1 MASSSQVPPPTATAA
16 VRRTDRDR
24 APAPWAVVVCSA
36 LAYAAVGTLALLLAG
51 PPGYASPL
59 YPSAGIA
66 LAVVLRYGR
75 AALPGVMLGAFA
87 VNLGLGALRG
97 QSGLIS
103 LALPLLIGAG
113 ATLQAGVGAALVRR
127 FVSQPLVLNAPRDI
141 LRFGVLGA
149 MVACCVS
156 PSVATPALLA
166 TGTLTID
173 NGLANWGTWW
183 VGDALGVLIGAP
195 LTLTLIGRPRA
206 DWQPRRRTL
215 GVPLVLT
222 LALLAAGM
230 LELARLDR
238 QRVLTNFERDVDRL
252 ASAAEARLA
261 VPLYALQA
269 LHSAARGR
277 MPVDHETL
285 LHASRWW
292 LQQQP
297 APLMAMGYSERVP
310 LEGLAAFEATA
321 RAQGLPNYR
330 VFDRDGGAARAAD
343 HEVLAMRLI
352 EPHEGNAAALG
363 VNVWSV
369 PAARAAVAAT
379 RASGQPAITAGFG
392 LTQSSGGETGVV
404 IYQALYRADAR
415 ADARGEPADEAAR
428 VAQFRG
434 VVFVT
439 VPTERALTGLASPA
453 QQYLRWCLV
462 DADPTAPRRRLAGP
476 EGCEADATGLGG
488 VGGVGGTTAMTAMT
502 RITRAAAQGTSP
514 AMALTARRRL
524 TLGGR
529 ALELRIAAADG
540 LVADRQRETAW
551 LLSMVGLA
559 AASMLGALLLTVTG
573 HSRRTELAVNAS
585 TAELR
590 REIAERTLAETAL
603 RESEARLRS
612 ILDNVPLGVM
622 FLDPRGHLIE
632 CNPRLAQ
639 MLGVDANALRGTSV
653 AELVHAQEATRLRAM
668 RRELLSGASSTVL
681 EPLRLQGGTGEML
694 VRVSASALRDR
705 RGQVLRMVGVVED
718 IGEHLRL
725 LTSESALHRAEEA
738 NRAKSEFLS
747 RMSHELR
754 TPLNAMIGFAQ
765 LLGLDRNPGLAPQQQ
780 EWTQQIQ
787 RAGWHLLEMIN
798 ETLDLAR
805 IESGAVQLNVAA
817 VALQPLVAACCA
829 MVAAPAKQRGLRV
842 SESIDSNAGAVLG
855 DATRLKQVLTNLL
868 SNAVKYN
875 RDGGAVTLTARRV
888 LQEGGE
894 LIEIAVADTGLGMTT
909 EQQAALFQPYNRLG
923 RENSNIEGTGIG
935 LVISRRLA
943 ELMGGTLE
951 ASSAAGMGSIFTLRL
966 PAADKADVPVVNYTN
981 TSPAPYQQRLVHY
994 VEDNET
1000 NIEVMRG
1007 IFAQRAQIR
1016 LETTMLGLDGLA
1028 AIRKT
1033 RPDLVLLDMQLP
1045 DISGLELL
1053 RHLKQDDN
1061 VADIPVVVVSADAT
1075 TLQTQKALTSGAL
1088 HYVTK
1093 PLDVARF
1100 LQIVD
1105 AILDSVETRWG

>member
-1 MASSSQVPPPTATAA
+1 M
-16 VRRTDRDR
+16 
-24 APAPWAVVVCSA
+24 
-36 LAYAAVGTLALLLAG
+36 
-51 PPGYASPL
+51 
-59 YPSAGIA
+59 
-66 LAVVLRYGR
+66 
-75 AALPGVMLGAFA
+75 
-87 VNLGLGALRG
+87 
-97 QSGLIS
+97 
-103 LALPLLIGAG
+103 
-113 ATLQAGVGAALVRR
+113 
-127 FVSQPLVLNAPRDI
+127 
-141 LRFGVLGA
+141 
-149 MVACCVS
+149 
-156 PSVATPALLA
+156 
-166 TGTLTID
+166 
-173 NGLANWGTWW
+173 
-183 VGDALGVLIGAP
+183 
-195 LTLTLIGRPRA
+195 
-206 DWQPRRRTL
+206 
-215 GVPLVLT
+215 
-222 LALLAAGM
+222 
-230 LELARLDR
+230 
-238 QRVLTNFERDVDRL
+238 
-252 ASAAEARLA
+252 
-261 VPLYALQA
+261 
-269 LHSAARGR
+269 
-277 MPVDHETL
+277 
-285 LHASRWW
+285 
-292 LQQQP
+292 
-297 APLMAMGYSERVP
+297 
-310 LEGLAAFEATA
+310 
-321 RAQGLPNYR
+321 
-330 VFDRDGGAARAAD
+330 
-343 HEVLAMRLI
+343 
-352 EPHEGNAAALG
+352 
-363 VNVWSV
+363 
-369 PAARAAVAAT
+369 
-379 RASGQPAITAGFG
+379 
-392 LTQSSGGETGVV
+392 
-404 IYQALYRADAR
+404 
-415 ADARGEPADEAAR
+415 
-428 VAQFRG
+428 
-434 VVFVT
+434 
-439 VPTERALTGLASPA
+439 PTERALAGLASPA

-488 VGGVGGTTAMTAMT
+488 VGGVGGTTARTAMSAMT
-502 RITRAAAQGTSP
+502 RITGAAAQATSP
-514 AMALTARRRL
+514 ALALTARRRL

-639 MLGVDANALRGTSV
+639 MLGVDANALRGSSV

-681 EPLRLQGGTGEML
+681 ERLRLQGGTGEML

-966 PAADKADVPVVNYTN
+966 PAADKAEVPVVNYTN

>member
-1 MASSSQVPPPTATAA
+1 
-16 VRRTDRDR
+16 
-24 APAPWAVVVCSA
+24 
-36 LAYAAVGTLALLLAG
+36 
-51 PPGYASPL
+51 
-59 YPSAGIA
+59 
-66 LAVVLRYGR
+66 
-75 AALPGVMLGAFA
+75 
-87 VNLGLGALRG
+87 
-97 QSGLIS
+97 
-103 LALPLLIGAG
+103 
-113 ATLQAGVGAALVRR
+113 
-127 FVSQPLVLNAPRDI
+127 
-141 LRFGVLGA
+141 
-149 MVACCVS
+149 
-156 PSVATPALLA
+156 
-166 TGTLTID
+166 
-173 NGLANWGTWW
+173 
-183 VGDALGVLIGAP
+183 
-195 LTLTLIGRPRA
+195 
-206 DWQPRRRTL
+206 
-215 GVPLVLT
+215 
-222 LALLAAGM
+222 
-230 LELARLDR
+230 
-238 QRVLTNFERDVDRL
+238 
-252 ASAAEARLA
+252 
-261 VPLYALQA
+261 
-269 LHSAARGR
+269 
-277 MPVDHETL
+277 
-285 LHASRWW
+285 
-292 LQQQP
+292 
-297 APLMAMGYSERVP
+297 
-310 LEGLAAFEATA
+310 
-321 RAQGLPNYR
+321 
-330 VFDRDGGAARAAD
+330 
-343 HEVLAMRLI
+343 
-352 EPHEGNAAALG
+352 
-363 VNVWSV
+363 
-369 PAARAAVAAT
+369 
-379 RASGQPAITAGFG
+379 
-392 LTQSSGGETGVV
+392 
-404 IYQALYRADAR
+404 
-415 ADARGEPADEAAR
+415 
-428 VAQFRG
+428 
-434 VVFVT
+434 
-439 VPTERALTGLASPA
+439 
-453 QQYLRWCLV
+453 
-462 DADPTAPRRRLAGP
+462 
-476 EGCEADATGLGG
+476 
-488 VGGVGGTTAMTAMT
+488 
-502 RITRAAAQGTSP
+502 
-514 AMALTARRRL
+514 
-524 TLGGR
+524 
-529 ALELRIAAADG
+529 
-540 LVADRQRETAW
+540 
-551 LLSMVGLA
+551 
-559 AASMLGALLLTVTG
+559 
-573 HSRRTELAVNAS
+573 
-585 TAELR
+585 
-590 REIAERTLAETAL
+590 
-603 RESEARLRS
+603 
-612 ILDNVPLGVM
+612 
-622 FLDPRGHLIE
+622 
-632 CNPRLAQ
+632 
-639 MLGVDANALRGTSV
+639 
-653 AELVHAQEATRLRAM
+653 M

-966 PAADKADVPVVNYTN
+966 PAADKAEVPVVNYTN